1 MHGYGILIWKDGKK
15 YEGEFVN
22 DKREGKGTFTWS
34 DGRQYIGEWK
44 AGK

>member
-1 MHGYGILIWKDGKK
+1 MHGFGLLIWKDGKK

-34 DGRQYIGEWK
+34 DGR
-44 AGK
+44 